1 MSQETRIPN
10 AEPLAE
16 AGGTVV
22 FHGRMA
28 MHTYLITID
37 ETVTGELVVEAESLE
52 AARDEG
58 LNRYRSG
65 ILTCPGICLPRRRA
79 EISASEVH
87 DGRPTR
93 TPLSRTVI

>member
-1 MSQETRIPN
+1 M
-10 AEPLAE
+10 EPSAK
-16 AGGTVV
+16 AGGSIV

-58 LNRYRSG
+58 LNRYRNG
-65 ILTCPGICLPRRRA
+65 ILTCPGICRPRRKA
-79 EISASEVH
+79 EISAVEV
-87 DGRPTR
+87 G
-93 TPLSRTVI
+93 

>member
-1 MSQETRIPN
+1 MN

-16 AGGTVV
+16 ADGFVV

-37 ETVTGELVVEAESLE
+37 ETVTGEIMVEAESLE

-58 LNRYRSG
+58 LNRYRNG
-65 ILTCPGICLPRRRA
+65 VLACPGICRPRRRA
-79 EISASEVH
+79 EISAVEVD

-93 TPLSRTVI
+93 TPLSRTLI